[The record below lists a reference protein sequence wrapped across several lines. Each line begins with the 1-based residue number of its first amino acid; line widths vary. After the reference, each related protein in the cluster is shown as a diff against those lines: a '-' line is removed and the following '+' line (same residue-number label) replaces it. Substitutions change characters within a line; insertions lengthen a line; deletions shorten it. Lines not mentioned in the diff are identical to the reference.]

1 MIVRLAP
8 LNNAIH
14 VSEAVMPLPVI
25 AGIYRVS
32 VNQLI
37 GDEPIANVLHFSA
50 TGSPTAAAVGAAFA
64 LGWGKTGGIS
74 ALQSTQLLYKTWHVT
89 PLDGSSIG
97 ADGDFSLANKQAGAN
112 VSAPVPV
119 NSCLVLTLNTGLRGR
134 SQRGRIYFAG
144 IASSQVDSPA
154 AHWAP
159 GTLTAAVTE
168 WGVMVSHWAS
178 GTPAL
183 APVVASYRLA
193 TANLVSGVVARRDFG
208 TQRKRTRV
216 GN

>member
-1 MIVRLAP
+1 
-8 LNNAIH
+8 
-14 VSEAVMPLPVI
+14 MPLPVI
-25 AGIYRVS
+25 SGIYRCT
-32 VNQLI
+32 VNQLL

-74 ALQSTQLLYKTWHVT
+74 VLQSNQLLYKTWHCT

-97 ADGDFSLANKQAGAN
+97 ADGDFSLANKQAGA
-112 VSAPVPV
+112 SATASVPV
-119 NSCLVLTLNTGLRGR
+119 NVALVLSLQTGLRGR
-134 SQRGRIYFAG
+134 SNRGRIYFAG
-144 IASSQVDSPA
+144 VNTAQVDVPA

-168 WGVMVSHWAS
+168 WGVMVSQWAS

-183 APVVASYRLA
+183 APVVASYKLA
-193 TANLVSGVVARRDFG
+193 TANLVSGVAARRDFG
-208 TQRKRTRV
+208 TQRKRTRA